1 MGVADII
8 RPFPPAL
15 AWLRQRPVVSTELLA
30 LLASLFFTVACNR
43 ELWRTLVSD
52 IHAPAGLLSAVFVF
66 VTALQAFLLG
76 LVLSRWTAKPLLT
89 ALLVATAF
97 AAHYIGSYKVYL
109 DPDMIRNVLQTDPG
123 EAGELV
129 GSGLVP
135 PLLGL
140 AALPIAV
147 LWRLRLR
154 RRPLPRALWIRAAFL
169 VALLALAAGSAL
181 FAFQDLSALA
191 RNHREVRYLVTP
203 SNYVV
208 SLSKVLLATPPGP
221 ARPLLPIGED
231 AHELARTAGA
241 RPRLLVLVLGETVR
255 AQDWG
260 LDGYLRQTTPRLAAM
275 DDVINFPDVEAC
287 GTSTAVSV
295 PCLFSPYGR
304 HDYDEKKIRSHQ
316 SLLHVLQRAGVQV
329 LWRDNQSGCKR
340 VCDGLAFESVA
351 DAADPVLCNGKRCLD
366 EILLSGLQARIRPDG
381 RDRIVVLH
389 MLGNHGPAYYQ
400 RYPPAFH
407 RFTPTC
413 DMEQLGSCSRK
424 EIVNSYDNAVLY
436 ADHVLARTIDLL
448 KHQSGYDTALV
459 YVSDHGESLGENR
472 LYLHGVPR
480 AIAPSQQIRVPMVMW
495 FSPGFARRQGL
506 DLDCMRRIAG
516 EPASHDNLF
525 PTILGMFRVRTSVYA
540 PELDL
545 LRRCEPESPR
555 QARVVAASALATTA
569 ATH

>member
-1 MGVADII
+1 MVVTDIF
-8 RPFPPAL
+8 RPLPPRAP
-15 AWLRQRPVVSTELLA
+15 AWLRARPVVSTELLA
-30 LLASLFFTVACNR
+30 LLASLFFTLACNY
-43 ELWRTLVSD
+43 ELWHTLVAD
-52 IHAPAGLLSAVFVF
+52 IHADARLLVAVFVF

-76 LVLSRWTAKPLLT
+76 LVLTRWTTRPLLT
-89 ALLVATAF
+89 VLFVATAF

-109 DPDMIRNVLQTDPG
+109 DPDMIRNVLETDPG
-123 EAGELV
+123 EAGELI
-129 GSGLVP
+129 GSGLIL

-140 AALPIAV
+140 AVLPIAV

-154 RRPLPRALWIRAAFL
+154 RRPLLRALWIRLAFL
-169 VALLALAAGSAL
+169 VAMLVLAAGSAL

-231 AHELARTAGA
+231 AHELSRAAGT
-241 RPRLLVLVLGETVR
+241 RPRLLVFVLGETVR
-255 AQDWG
+255 AQSWG
-260 LDGYLRQTTPRLAAM
+260 LDGYIRQTTPQLAAM
-275 DDVINFPDVEAC
+275 DDVVNFPDVESC

-304 HDYDEKKIRSHQ
+304 HGYDAKEIRSHQ
-316 SLLHVLQRAGVQV
+316 SLLHVLQHAGVQV

-340 VCDGLAFESVA
+340 VCDGLEFESMA
-351 DAADPVLCNGKRCLD
+351 NATDPALCNGKRCFD
-366 EILLSGLQARIRPDG
+366 EILLSGLQARIKPEG

-400 RYPPAFH
+400 RYPPAFR

-413 DMEQLGSCSRK
+413 DTEQLGHCSRR

-436 ADHVLARTIDLL
+436 TDHVLARTIDLL
-448 KHQSGYDTALV
+448 RNQADYDAALV
-459 YVSDHGESLGENR
+459 YVSDHGESLGEDG

-480 AIAPSQQIRVPMVMW
+480 AIAPSQQTQVPMVMW
-495 FSPGFARRQGL
+495 FSPGFAHQQGL
-506 DLDCMRRIAG
+506 DLDCVRQAAD

-525 PTILGMFRVRTSVYA
+525 PTILGMFQVQTDIYD
-540 PELDL
+540 PKLDL
-545 LRRCEPESPR
+545 LRRCEHP
-555 QARVVAASALATTA
+555 ARP
-569 ATH
+569 

>member
-1 MGVADII
+1 MVVADIF
-8 RPFPPAL
+8 RPFPPRAL
-15 AWLRQRPVVSTELLA
+15 AWLRERPVVSTELLA
-30 LLASLFFTVACNR
+30 LLASLFFTVACNY
-43 ELWRTLVSD
+43 ELWHTLVAD
-52 IHAPAGLLSAVFVF
+52 IHADMRLLAAVFVF

-89 ALLVATAF
+89 VLFVATAF
-97 AAHYIGSYKVYL
+97 TAHYIGSFKVYL
-109 DPDMIRNVLQTDPG
+109 DPDMIRNVLETDPR
-123 EAGELV
+123 EASELI

-140 AALPIAV
+140 AVLPVAA

-154 RRPLPRALWIRAAFL
+154 RRPLLRALWIRPAFL
-169 VALLALAAGSAL
+169 VAMLTLVAGSAL

-203 SNYVV
+203 SNYLV
-208 SLSKVLLATPPGP
+208 SLSKVLLSTPPGP

-231 AHELARTAGA
+231 ARELPRAAGA
-241 RPRLLVLVLGETVR
+241 RPRLLVFVLGETVR
-255 AQDWG
+255 AQNWG
-260 LDGYLRQTTPRLAAM
+260 LNGYIRQTTPRLAAM
-275 DDVINFPDVEAC
+275 KDVINFPDVESC

-295 PCLFSPYGR
+295 PCMFSPYGR
-304 HDYDEKKIRSHQ
+304 HDYDAKKIRSHQ
-316 SLLHVLQRAGVQV
+316 SLLHVLQHAGVQV

-340 VCDGLAFESVA
+340 VCDGLEFESMA
-351 DAADPVLCNGKRCLD
+351 DATDPALCNGKRCFD
-366 EILLSGLQARIRPDG
+366 EILLADLQARIRPDV

-400 RYPPAFH
+400 RYPPAFR

-413 DMEQLGSCSRK
+413 DTEQLGNCSRQ

-448 KHQSGYDTALV
+448 RNHADYDTALI

-480 AIAPSQQIRVPMVMW
+480 AIAPSQQTRVPMVMW
-495 FSPGFARRQGL
+495 FSPGFARQEGL
-506 DLDCMRRIAG
+506 DLECMRHIAD

-525 PTILGMFRVRTSVYA
+525 PTILGMFQVQTGIYD
-540 PELDL
+540 PKLDL
-545 LRRCEPESPR
+545 LRRCEHA
-555 QARVVAASALATTA
+555 QA
-569 ATH
+569 